1 MNTPE
6 TTPCGGL
13 FIGADVAKSEVVV
26 CCRGSSHTCALP
38 NTCRALRAWLKTLP
52 PGSRI
57 GLESTGSY
65 HETLARLAH
74 RAGMVVYLLN
84 PRDVRYYARS
94 VGERAKTDRVDARLL
109 ARYIACE
116 HEALHP
122 WQPPS
127 EQYRQL
133 QTLLER
139 RAVLVRSLGAIRQTT
154 AKMKVLKAEVRAGIA
169 SLDALI
175 QAIDRQIEHTL
186 AQHAPSQA
194 QARRL
199 RSIPGIGLLTSAAL
213 LNVFERVPTAR
224 ADAIVAYSGLDPRP
238 CDSGQ
243 KRGKRR
249 LSKRG
254 PAELRRLLYNAAM
267 SAAKTRAW
275 KPYYLRERAKGLP
288 STAALVALARRL
300 LRVAFALFKNQQSF
314 SPDMAKIA

>member
-1 MNTPE
+1 MNASQTIP
-6 TTPCGGL
+6 PAP
-13 FIGADVAKSEVVV
+13 FIGVDVAKAEVVV
-26 CCRGSSHTCALP
+26 CCHGSAATTPLP
-38 NTCRALRAWLKTLP
+38 NTPQALRAWLKTLR

-84 PRDVRYYARS
+84 PKDVRYYARS
-94 VGERAKTDRVDARLL
+94 VGERAKTDRVDARIL
-109 ARYIACE
+109 ARYIARE

-127 EQYRQL
+127 AQHRQL
-133 QTLLER
+133 ETLLKR
-139 RAVLVRSLGAIRQTT
+139 RAVLVRSLGAIRQST
-154 AKMKVLKAEVRAGIA
+154 AQLNVLKAQVRASVT
-169 SLDALI
+169 SLSALI
-175 QAIDRQIEHTL
+175 QAIDRQIEQTL
-186 AQHAPSQA
+186 AKQAASQA
-194 QARRL
+194 QARQL

-213 LNVFERVPTAR
+213 LNVFERVPSAR
-224 ADAIVAYSGLDPRP
+224 ADAVVAYSGLDPRP

-254 PAELRRLLYNAAM
+254 PAELRRLLFNAAM
-267 SAAKTRAW
+267 SAAKTRTW

-314 SPDMAKIA
+314 NPDMAKIA